1 MERVSLRQ
9 AFHGEPD
16 MEQEGL
22 ATDERGPDQVLVK
35 VKGGTLELRVPS
47 TMPDDAVL
55 CKENMDDFL
64 QLVLELEDG
73 SELTVI
79 LEAAT
84 DLVDTRFIPASERNR
99 ESQG

>member
-22 ATDERGPDQVLVK
+22 ATGERGPDQVLIQ
-35 VKGGTLELRVPS
+35 VKGGKLELRVPN

-55 CKENMDDFL
+55 CKENMDDFM
-64 QLVLELEDG
+64 QLTLELEDG
-73 SELTVI
+73 SELVVV

-84 DLVDTRFIPASERNR
+84 GLVDTRLIPAPERAR

>member
-22 ATDERGPDQVLVK
+22 ATGGRGPDQVIIE
-35 VKGGTLELRVPS
+35 VKGGKLELRVPG
-47 TMPDDAVL
+47 TMPDNQVL
-55 CKENMDDFL
+55 CKENMDDFM
-64 QLVLELEDG
+64 QLTLELEDG
-73 SELTVI
+73 SELVVV

-84 DLVDTRFIPASERNR
+84 DLVDTRLIPASERAR

>member
-22 ATDERGPDQVLVK
+22 ATGERGPDQVLIK
-35 VKGGTLELRVPS
+35 VNSGQLELRVPS

-55 CKENMDDFL
+55 CKENMDEFM
-64 QLVLELEDG
+64 QLILELEDG
-73 SELTVI
+73 SELVVVI
-79 LEAAT
+79 DTAT
-84 DLVDTRFIPASERNR
+84 DLVDTRFIPASERKR